1 MIIELDIVGIDDP
14 RQGIAIRDAVE
25 NAFKVLMPRRLKPI
39 YINVEVGLE
48 DDMGRAVGYM
58 HEEDDDEFNI
68 IVSQDILNDIED
80 QDNIILVQFRELI
93 NYELSLISL
102 SN

>member
-68 IVSQDILNDIED
+68 IVSQDFKRYGRVNCDYYTRVYTHKAVFKKRIK
-80 QDNIILVQFRELI
+80 R
-93 NYELSLISL
+93 Y
-102 SN
+102 